1 MTLRWPFVSREVHDA
16 QVTMLRELLIG
27 SKAEYLKAC
36 ERYDALL
43 GEHRAY
49 VAEIAGLTR
58 PTQVPVAVPRP
69 KREPDQA
76 DTAID
81 FVARDNYPMKR
92 ELERYAKTERAK
104 GTEPEKIAAE
114 ILAMVRPKPADE
126 EEGFAG

>member
-1 MTLRWPFVSREVHDA
+1 MTMRWPLMFKATAEAREA
-16 QVTMLRELLIG
+16 MLRELCVG
-27 SKAEYLKAC
+27 AKADYLAAC
-36 ERYDALL
+36 ERYDRLLERHDAFVLEVAAL
-43 GEHRAY
+43 
-49 VAEIAGLTR
+49 TK
-58 PTQVPVAVPRP
+58 PTQVPVAAPRV

-104 GTEPEKIAAE
+104 GVEAPKIAAE
-114 ILAMVRPKPADE
+114 ILAMVRPKTVE